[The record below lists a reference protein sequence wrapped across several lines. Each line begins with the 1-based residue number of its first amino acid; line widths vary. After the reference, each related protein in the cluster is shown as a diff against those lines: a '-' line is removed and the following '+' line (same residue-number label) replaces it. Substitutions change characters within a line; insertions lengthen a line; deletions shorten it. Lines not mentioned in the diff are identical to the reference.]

1 MRTHKSFVLLALMA
15 GVMAAGLVGCA
26 STSCHHETGAFKNG
40 SEIQCD
46 VTGLHTL
53 AADTPDYLSAVR
65 GYGDSTGRRSV
76 LLD

>member
-1 MRTHKSFVLLALMA
+1 MKTHKSFVLLAVLV
-15 GVMAAGLVGCA
+15 GVMAGMTGCA
-26 STSCHHETGAFKNG
+26 TTHHETGAFKNG

-53 AADTPDYLSAVR
+53 AADTPDYLSALR
-65 GYGDSTGRRSV
+65 GYGDRTGRRSV